1 MKNITVAFALILTA
15 APAIAQTAAPAART
29 VRSVL
34 EQPARAAT
42 PAVPVDSRFAGWL
55 GCWRLDDDLAGTG
68 ARMCITPEKNG
79 VRLQTVVG
87 TNKGIDELVIPDG
100 VSRPIA
106 DAECKGTEQAE
117 WSSDGARIFRATNV
131 TCGKEAPRVIK
142 TVAFMAP
149 GPSWINV
156 QHVSGDAANTSVR
169 VQRYRRAANQKLA
182 DGSTAQQPDA
192 NAAMRTTQEQ
202 TRWSI
207 EDVIEASGK
216 LPAEVVQAALSEVHH
231 GFDLNK
237 RTLVLL
243 DEGGV
248 NDTVID
254 LMVALTYP
262 SKFVVE
268 RRGGSSSAAGI
279 TTGTG
284 WFDPF
289 MPGLMGQSALD
300 CYSPYGYGYRSY
312 YSMCGAGLY
321 SAYGYDA
328 YGYGYNRYRYGNYG
342 YYGDWVNLNQ
352 FPSVIGSGNPA
363 EPQGEGRVVNGRG
376 YTQIRN
382 RESEPSP
389 RISGSGNG
397 GGWNGSGGGG
407 VSSGGYSSGSSSSG
421 SSGGGGGSSSGGDSG
436 ARVAVPKGG
445 GQ

>member
-15 APAIAQTAAPAART
+15 APVLAQPAAR
-29 VRSVL
+29 
-34 EQPARAAT
+34 AA
-42 PAVPVDSRFAGWL
+42 VQVDSRFAGWL

-68 ARMCITPEKNG
+68 ARMCITPEKSG
-79 VRLQTVVG
+79 VRLQTIVG
-87 TNKGIDELVIPDG
+87 SSKGIDELVIPDG

-106 DAECKGTEQAE
+106 DAECKGTEQSA
-117 WSSDGARIFRATNV
+117 WSGDGARIFRTSEV
-131 TCGKEAPRVIK
+131 TCGKEAPRTIK

-149 GPSWINV
+149 GPSWIIV
-156 QHVSGDAANTSVR
+156 QHISGAAANTSVR

-182 DGSTAQQPDA
+182 DGSTAHQPDA
-192 NAAMRTTQEQ
+192 NTAMRTTQDQ
-202 TRWSI
+202 TRWDI

-216 LPAEVVQAALSEVHH
+216 VPTEVVQAALSEVHH
-231 GFDLNK
+231 GFDLNR

-248 NDTVID
+248 NDSVID

-268 RRGGSSSAAGI
+268 RRGGSSAAAGI

-312 YSMCGAGLY
+312 YSMCGGYY
-321 SAYGYDA
+321 SPFAYNYYGI
-328 YGYGYNRYRYGNYG
+328 GYGG
-342 YYGDWVNLNQ
+342 YYPPYYGGWVPIGGYP
-352 FPSVIGSGNPA
+352 PSIGGGPVV
-363 EPQGEGRVVNGRG
+363 EPQVEGRVVNGRG

-389 RISGSGNG
+389 RISGGGNG
-397 GGWNGSGGGG
+397 GGWNGSGGSG

-421 SSGGGGGSSSGGDSG
+421 STGGGGGSSSGGGDSG